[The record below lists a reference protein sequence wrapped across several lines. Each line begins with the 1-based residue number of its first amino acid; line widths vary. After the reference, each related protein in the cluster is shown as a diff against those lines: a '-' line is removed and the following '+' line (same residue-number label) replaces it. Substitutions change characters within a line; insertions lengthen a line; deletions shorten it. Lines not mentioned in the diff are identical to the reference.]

1 MKKIYLLLVIV
12 ISSLAGYSQSLD
24 DISDMMVKKD
34 FAAAKAAIDKDLA
47 DEKNASKPE
56 AWYYKG
62 RVYNSYSYEKSTPE
76 SDLYNLKV
84 AAFEAFKKN
93 QLMDNKDVRMKI
105 ENYGSY
111 LDLYYGFYDLGAN
124 LFNNKKYSDAF
135 DAFKKSLEV
144 GDYILSKKYTYPQA
158 TLYALD
164 TALVLNTAIA
174 ATQAK
179 KEDESITYYRKI
191 TDANVSGEGYKEVYE
206 YLVEYYN
213 KKGNSAEL
221 DQIMAKAKRF
231 YPSNNYWNQVEL
243 DNIAAKGDK
252 NVLLAKY
259 EEMITADPENFALNY
274 NYAVELYNKNYG
286 GDDKQSDVA
295 SKEKL
300 TNVLKKTIAID
311 KGIDATVLMANHTY
325 NMASEAVSAASL
337 VKGNKPEDVKKKTE
351 LKAVSN
357 KRMDECISYSD
368 QVVKFYE
375 GMTDLKPK
383 QSANYKIVLGYLTDI
398 YNLKAD
404 AKKSAEYEKK
414 RAALK

>member
-12 ISSLAGYSQSLD
+12 VSSLAGYSQTLD
-24 DISDMMVKKD
+24 DIGDMMTKKD
-34 FAAAKAAIDKDLA
+34 FTAAKAAIDKYLA

-76 SDLYNLKV
+76 SELYNLKA

-93 QLMDNKDVRMKI
+93 QVMDSKDVRMKI

-124 LFNNKKYSDAF
+124 LFNNKKYSEAF

-144 GDYILSKKYTYPQA
+144 GDYILTKKYTYPQA

-174 ATQAK
+174 ATQEK
-179 KEDESITYYRKI
+179 KEDESIAYYRKI

-213 KKGNSAEL
+213 KKENKTEL
-221 DQIMAKAKRF
+221 DQILAKAKKF
-231 YPSNNYWNQVEL
+231 YPTNNYWNQIEL

-259 EEMITADPENFALNY
+259 EEMLAADPENFALNY

-286 GDDKQSDVA
+286 GDDKQSDAA

-300 TNVLKKTIAID
+300 TTVLKKTISID

-351 LKAVSN
+351 LKAASN
-357 KRMDECISYSD
+357 KRMDECILYSD
-368 QVVKFYE
+368 
-375 GMTDLKPK
+375 
-383 QSANYKIVLGYLTDI
+383 
-398 YNLKAD
+398 
-404 AKKSAEYEKK
+404 
-414 RAALK
+414 

>member
-1 MKKIYLLLVIV
+1 
-12 ISSLAGYSQSLD
+12 
-24 DISDMMVKKD
+24 
-34 FAAAKAAIDKDLA
+34 
-47 DEKNASKPE
+47 
-56 AWYYKG
+56 
-62 RVYNSYSYEKSTPE
+62 
-76 SDLYNLKV
+76 
-84 AAFEAFKKN
+84 
-93 QLMDNKDVRMKI
+93 
-105 ENYGSY
+105 
-111 LDLYYGFYDLGAN
+111 
-124 LFNNKKYSDAF
+124 
-135 DAFKKSLEV
+135 
-144 GDYILSKKYTYPQA
+144 
-158 TLYALD
+158 
-164 TALVLNTAIA
+164 
-174 ATQAK
+174 
-179 KEDESITYYRKI
+179 
-191 TDANVSGEGYKEVYE
+191 
-206 YLVEYYN
+206 
-213 KKGNSAEL
+213 
-221 DQIMAKAKRF
+221 
-231 YPSNNYWNQVEL
+231 
-243 DNIAAKGDK
+243 
-252 NVLLAKY
+252 VLLAKY
-259 EEMITADPENFALNY
+259 EEMLAADPENFALNY

-357 KRMDECISYSD
+357 KRMDECILYSD

>member
-1 MKKIYLLLVIV
+1 MKKMYFLLLLIF
-12 ISSLAGYSQSLD
+12 SSWAGFSQSLD
-24 DISDMMVKKD
+24 DIADMMAKKD
-34 FAAAKAAIDKDLA
+34 FAAAKAAIDKYLS
-47 DEKNASKPE
+47 DEKNAAKPE

-76 SDLYNLKV
+76 SELLGLKT

-93 QLMDNKDVRMKI
+93 QVMDSKDVRMKI

-111 LDLYYGFYDLGAN
+111 LDLYYGFYDLGAT
-124 LFNNKKYSDAF
+124 LFNGRKYDDAF
-135 DAFKKSLEV
+135 GAFKKALEV
-144 GDYILSKKYTYPQA
+144 GEYILGKNYTYPQA
-158 TLYALD
+158 TIYKLD
-164 TALVLNTAIA
+164 TALVLNTAIS

-179 KEDESITYYRKI
+179 KDDESIVYYRKL

-213 KKGNSAEL
+213 KKGNKEEL
-221 DQIMAKAKRF
+221 DQMLAKAKKF

-252 NVLLAKY
+252 EVLLAKY
-259 EEMITADPENFALNY
+259 EEMIGADPENFALNY

-286 GDDKQSDVA
+286 SDDKKTDEA
-295 SKEKL
+295 SREKL
-300 TNVLKKTIAID
+300 TAVLKKTIAID

-325 NMASEAVSAASL
+325 NMASDAVSAASM
-337 VKGNKPEDVKKKTE
+337 VKGTKPEDVKKKAE
-351 LKAVSN
+351 LKAISN
-357 KRMDECISYSD
+357 RKMDDCIIYSD

-375 GMTDLKPK
+375 AMPDLKAK
-383 QSANYKIVLGYLTDI
+383 QAANLKIVLGYLTDI
-398 YNLKAD
+398 YNLKGD

-414 RAALK
+414 RVGVK